1 MTRDDIKHLAQ
12 QMGLKVENIT
22 DAFVAQLE
30 NKIENEKALLDIDT
44 RRKVRKFWIFVSA
57 FTFALGVM
65 TSQFFL

>member
-12 QMGLKVENIT
+12 QMGIKVENIT
-22 DAFVAQLE
+22 EAFVAQLE

-57 FTFALGVM
+57 LCFGLGAVVGNI
-65 TSQFFL
+65 F